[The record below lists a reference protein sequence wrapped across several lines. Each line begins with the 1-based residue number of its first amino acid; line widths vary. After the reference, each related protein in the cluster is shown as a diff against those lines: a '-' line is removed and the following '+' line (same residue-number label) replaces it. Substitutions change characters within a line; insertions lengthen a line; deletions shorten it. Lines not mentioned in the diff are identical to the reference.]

1 MEDRGQMPQWL
12 PDWHFLRPA
21 GRLIWFSV
29 ILVIM
34 MIPVFV
40 ALRRPKSDKP
50 TTWAQAMG
58 GSVYVFAL
66 FLLAYAI
73 VPHEF
78 ITFADKYLQWGKD
91 KYVIKSTTAIPGISS
106 FNWPVSIDMQAV
118 RDVAVVV
125 IYNIFFITNIILF
138 VKWQERKTKTED
150 DEARPKVVGRSRFGR
165 PLKAK
170 A

>member
-1 MEDRGQMPQWL
+1 MPQLL
-12 PDWHFLRPA
+12 PDWHFFRPA

-34 MIPVFV
+34 MVPVII
-40 ALRRPKSDKP
+40 ALRKPKSDKP
-50 TTWAQAMG
+50 TTWAQAMA

-73 VPHEF
+73 IPHEF
-78 ITFADKYLQWGKD
+78 ITFCDKYLQWAKD
-91 KYVIKSTTAIPGISS
+91 KYVIKSTTQIPGISS

-125 IYNIFFITNIILF
+125 LYNIFFVTNIILF
-138 VKWQERKTKTED
+138 VKWQDRKTAAEDTE
-150 DEARPKVVGRSRFGR
+150 EKPVVVGRSRFGR

>member
-1 MEDRGQMPQWL
+1 MPNLL
-12 PDWHFLRPA
+12 PNWHFFHPA

-29 ILVIM
+29 LLVVL
-34 MIPVFV
+34 MIPVII
-40 ALRRPKSDKP
+40 ALRKPKSDKP
-50 TTWAQAMG
+50 TTWAMAMAG
-58 GSVYVFAL
+58 AVYVFWL

-73 VPHEF
+73 IPHEF

-91 KYVIKSTTAIPGISS
+91 KYVIKSTTAMPGISS
-106 FNWPVSIDMQAV
+106 FNWPISIDMQAV

-125 IYNIFFITNIILF
+125 LYNIFFVANIILF
-138 VKWQERKTKTED
+138 VKWQARKPKPEGGE
-150 DEARPKVVGRSRFGR
+150 EAQAVVVGRSRFGR

>member
-1 MEDRGQMPQWL
+1 MPQLL

-34 MIPVFV
+34 MIPVLV
-40 ALRRPKSDKP
+40 MLRRPKSDKP
-50 TTWAQAMG
+50 TTWAQAMAG
-58 GSVYVFAL
+58 AVYVFAL
-66 FLLAYAI
+66 FLLCYAI
-73 VPHEF
+73 IPHEF

-91 KYVIKSTTAIPGISS
+91 KYVVKSTTALPFFSS
-106 FNWPVSIDMQAV
+106 FNWPLSIDMQAV
-118 RDVAVVV
+118 RDIVVV
-125 IYNIFFITNIILF
+125 GIYVVFFGLNIALF
-138 VKWQERKTKTED
+138 VLWQDRKTKTED
-150 DEARPKVVGRSRFGR
+150 EEAKPVVVGRSRFGR

>member
-1 MEDRGQMPQWL
+1 MPNPL

-34 MIPVFV
+34 MIPVIV
-40 ALRRPKSDKP
+40 MLRRPKSDKP
-50 TTWAQAMG
+50 TTWAQAMAG
-58 GSVYVFAL
+58 AVYVFAL
-66 FLLAYAI
+66 FLLCYAI
-73 VPHEF
+73 IPHEF

-91 KYVIKSTTAIPGISS
+91 KYVVKSTTALPFFSS
-106 FNWPVSIDMQAV
+106 FNWPLSIDMQAV
-118 RDVAVVV
+118 RDIVVV
-125 IYNIFFITNIILF
+125 GIYVVFFGLNIALF
-138 VKWQERKTKTED
+138 VLWQDRKTKTED
-150 DEARPKVVGRSRFGR
+150 EEAKPVVVGRSRFGR

>member
-1 MEDRGQMPQWL
+1 MPQWL

-34 MIPVFV
+34 MVPLFI

-50 TTWAQAMG
+50 TTWAQAMAG
-58 GSVYVFAL
+58 AVYVFAL
-66 FLLAYAI
+66 FLLVYAI
-73 VPHEF
+73 IPHEF

-91 KYVIKSTTAIPGISS
+91 KYVVKSTTAIPGLSS

-125 IYNIFFITNIILF
+125 LYNIFFVGNIILWL
-138 VKWQERKTKTED
+138 KWQGRKTKTED
-150 DEARPKVVGRSRFGR
+150 VEEKPVVVGRSRFGR

>member
-1 MEDRGQMPQWL
+1 MPQWL

-34 MIPVFV
+34 MVPVIL
-40 ALRRPKSDKP
+40 ALRKPKPEKP
-50 TTWAQAMG
+50 TTWAMAMAG
-58 GSVYVFAL
+58 AVYVFAL

-73 VPHEF
+73 IPHEF

-91 KYVIKSTTAIPGISS
+91 KYVIKSTTAIPGISA

-125 IYNIFFITNIILF
+125 IYNIFFVANIILF
-138 VKWQERKTKTED
+138 VKWQHRKPASETA
-150 DEARPKVVGRSRFGR
+150 DEKPKVVGRSRFGR

>member
-1 MEDRGQMPQWL
+1 MPNLL
-12 PDWHFLRPA
+12 PDWHFFRPA

-29 ILVIM
+29 LLVIL
-34 MIPVFV
+34 MIPVII
-40 ALRRPKSDKP
+40 ALRKPKSDKP
-50 TTWAQAMG
+50 TTWAMAMAG
-58 GSVYVFAL
+58 AVYVFWL

-91 KYVIKSTTAIPGISS
+91 KYVIKSTTAIPGLST

-125 IYNIFFITNIILF
+125 IYNIFFVTNIILF
-138 VKWQERKTKTED
+138 VRWQKRKPMAEAGE
-150 DEARPKVVGRSRFGR
+150 EARTVVVGRSRFGR

>member
-1 MEDRGQMPQWL
+1 MPNLL
-12 PDWHFLRPA
+12 PAWHFFRPA

-29 ILVIM
+29 ILIIM
-34 MIPVFV
+34 MIPFV
-40 ALRRPKSDKP
+40 IALRRPKSDKP
-50 TTWAQAMG
+50 TTWAQAMA

-73 VPHEF
+73 IPHEF
-78 ITFADKYLQWGKD
+78 ITFCDKYLQWGKD
-91 KYVIKSTTAIPGISS
+91 KYVVKSTTQIPGISS

-125 IYNIFFITNIILF
+125 LYNIFFVTNIILIL
-138 VKWQERKTKTED
+138 KWQDRKTKTED
-150 DEARPKVVGRSRFGR
+150 TEEQPVVVGRSRFGR